1 MERMNPLTA
10 SPEYIELLNKFPS
23 PVLRS
28 EKQNEAC
35 TEFLYE
41 LGRRSRTLDPN
52 SQLLNVDVQTNGHGF
67 LRRPLELADF
77 GFGLVEDF
85 RHIGPLLTSNV
96 FSAPSR
102 SIRMISTL

>member
-35 TEFLYE
+35 TEFLYK
-41 LGRRSRTLDPN
+41 LGRRSRK
-52 SQLLNVDVQTNGHGF
+52 
-67 LRRPLELADF
+67 
-77 GFGLVEDF
+77 
-85 RHIGPLLTSNV
+85 PLL
-96 FSAPSR
+96 PKR
-102 SIRMISTL
+102 SLPDS

>member
-1 MERMNPLTA
+1 MNPLTA

-41 LGRRSRTLDPN
+41 LGRRSRK
-52 SQLLNVDVQTNGHGF
+52 
-67 LRRPLELADF
+67 
-77 GFGLVEDF
+77 
-85 RHIGPLLTSNV
+85 PLL
-96 FSAPSR
+96 PKR
-102 SIRMISTL
+102 SLPDS